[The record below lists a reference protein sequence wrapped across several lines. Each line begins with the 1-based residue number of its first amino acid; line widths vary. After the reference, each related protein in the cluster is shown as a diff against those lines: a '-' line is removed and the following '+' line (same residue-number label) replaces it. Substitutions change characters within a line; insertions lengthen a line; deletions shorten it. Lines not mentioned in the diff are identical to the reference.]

1 MKLIMTR
8 LRASSLWGGGGGG
21 RELWDGGK
29 RRESSL
35 HKACSQ
41 DDSFTM
47 KTDHL
52 GLFYAPKKSS

>member
-8 LRASSLWGGGGGG
+8 LRASSLWGGGGGV
-21 RELWDGGK
+21 GGSGVGAK

-35 HKACSQ
+35 LKACSQ
-41 DDSFTM
+41 DDSFPM
-47 KTDHL
+47 KADHL